1 MDERQ
6 ILAIGG
12 YSARIGDYLL
22 DIARG
27 PRVCFVPTASGDDP
41 WYALKFYDAYQG
53 RAGLSHLLFNPYPPE
68 DLRGFVLG
76 QDVIYVSGGSTAN
89 ALAIWRAHGFDAI
102 LREAW
107 ESGVVLAG
115 WSAGMACWFEGC
127 VTDSFGP
134 QLEGLRDGLGF
145 LSGSACP
152 HYDGEDLRR
161 PRYHE
166 LVRGGFPGGYA
177 ADDEVGL
184 HFRGTDLAEVVTARE
199 SATAYRVELV
209 DGEVVETRLDARPL
223 A

>member
-1 MDERQ
+1 VDDRQ

-12 YSARIGDYLL
+12 YSARIGEYLL
-22 DIARG
+22 EIARG
-27 PRVCFVPTASGDDP
+27 PRICFVPTASGDDP
-41 WYALKFYDAYQG
+41 WYALKFYEGFRG
-53 RAGLSHLLFNPYPPE
+53 RAGLTHLFFNPYPPE
-68 DLRGFVLG
+68 NLAAFVLG
-76 QDVIYVSGGSTAN
+76 QDVIYVSGGNTAN
-89 ALAIWRAHGFDAI
+89 ALAIWRAHRFDAL

-115 WSAGMACWFEGC
+115 WSAGMVCWFESC

-145 LSGSACP
+145 VPGSACP
-152 HYDGEDLRR
+152 HYDGEELRR

-184 HFRGTDLAEVVTARE
+184 HFRGTDLEEVVTARAG
-199 SATAYRVELV
+199 ATAYRVELEE
-209 DGEVVETRLDARPL
+209 GQVVETPLAARPL
-223 A
+223 E